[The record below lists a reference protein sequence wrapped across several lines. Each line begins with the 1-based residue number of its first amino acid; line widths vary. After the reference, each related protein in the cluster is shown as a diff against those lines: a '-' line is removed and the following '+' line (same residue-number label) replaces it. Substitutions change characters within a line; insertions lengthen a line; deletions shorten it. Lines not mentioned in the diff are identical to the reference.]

1 MATTFKT
8 NPVSLSELLRDCARG
23 DIQLPDFQRSW
34 VWDDERIQNLIASV
48 SQAFPVGALMALRTG
63 GDVHFHPRPVQGVSS
78 DEVGRP
84 SSLLL
89 DGQQR
94 MTSLY
99 QALMRQEVIRTRNTK
114 GLAVNRFYYID
125 MRKALDPDCARED
138 AIVAVGEDKTVKGA
152 FGKVAVDVSTQDAEF
167 EQLLFP
173 LNRVFD
179 KAKWQTGFW
188 KYWMRRDQ
196 FDAMEALWQA
206 FDDRVIANFEGYLVP
221 VIELGS
227 GTSREAICLVF
238 EKVNTGGKA
247 LDAFELVTAMYA
259 ADGFRLR
266 DDWSAREKRLH
277 QYPVLKSIGAIDF
290 LQTISLLHSAE
301 VRAQR
306 AAAGDGELPAIS
318 ATRASLLRLPL
329 HSYERHADRVEQGFV
344 LAAKFLRRQRIYR
357 VLDLPYRSQ
366 LVPLAATLAD
376 APDILEHATRFDR
389 LSRWYWCGV
398 FGELYGGAT
407 ETRMARDYAEVPRWT
422 VGEGAE
428 PTTVTDAS
436 FRSDRL
442 ASMTSRLS
450 AAYKGVNARLMD
462 VGALDFRSGQPFEQS
477 TFFDESVDI
486 HHIFPRAWCLK
497 QGIAPGVFN
506 SIVNK
511 TPLSAKTNRILG
523 GTAPSTYLSRLEK
536 GGTLAPPIPSGDLD
550 GYLHS
555 HGIDAGTL
563 RADDFARFMQARRE
577 ALIALI
583 ERAMGKSVYRD
594 TTEEVGTALDDGE
607 AEALDLESLDA

>member
-1 MATTFKT
+1 MPTTFKT
-8 NPVSLSELLRDCARG
+8 NPVSLAELLRDCARG

-34 VWDDERIQNLIASV
+34 VWDDERIQSLIASV
-48 SQAFPVGALMALRTG
+48 SQAFPVGALMTLKTG
-63 GDVHFHPRPVQGVSS
+63 GDVHFHPRPVQGVSP
-78 DEVGRP
+78 DAVGRP

-99 QALMRQEVIRTRNTK
+99 QALIRQSVIRTRNAK

-125 MRKALDPDCARED
+125 MRKALDPGCVRED
-138 AIVAVGEDKTVKGA
+138 AIVAVGEDKTVKGP
-152 FGKVAVDVSTQDAEF
+152 FGKVAIDVSTEQAEF
-167 EQLLFP
+167 DQLLFP

-179 KAKWQTGFW
+179 NAKWAKAFW
-188 KYWMRRDQ
+188 KHWMRDDRS
-196 FDAMEALWQA
+196 DAMEALWQA
-206 FDDRVIANFEGYLVP
+206 FDEQIIANFEGYLVP

-227 GTSREAICLVF
+227 STSREAICLVF

-266 DDWSAREKRLH
+266 DDWSARERRLH
-277 QYPVLKSIGAIDF
+277 AHPVLKSIGAIDF
-290 LQTISLLHSAE
+290 LQSISLLHSAE
-301 VRAQR
+301 VRSQR
-306 AAAGDGELPAIS
+306 AAAGEGELPAIS

-329 HSYERHADRVEQGFV
+329 AAYERYADRVEAGY
-344 LAAKFLRRQRIYR
+344 LRAAKFLRRQRIYR

-366 LVPLAATLAD
+366 LVPLAALLAD
-376 APDILEHATRFDR
+376 APEILDHAARFDR

-407 ETRMARDYAEVPRWT
+407 ETRMARDYAEVGRWT
-422 VGEGAE
+422 AGEGAE

-436 FRSDRL
+436 FRADRL
-442 ASMTSRLS
+442 SSMTSRLS

-462 VGALDFRSGQPFEQS
+462 VGALDFRSGQSFEQS

-486 HHIFPRAWCLK
+486 HHIFPRAWCIK
-497 QGIAPGVFN
+497 NGIKPAVFN
-506 SIVNK
+506 SVVNK

-523 GTAPSTYLSRLEK
+523 GTAPSLYLHRLEK
-536 GGTLAPPIPSGDLD
+536 GGTLAPPIANDDLD
-550 GYLHS
+550 GYLAS
-555 HGIDAGTL
+555 HGIDAASL
-563 RADDFARFMQARRE
+563 RADSFDRFMQNRRE
-577 ALIALI
+577 TLIALI
-583 ERAMGKSVYRD
+583 EKAMGKSVYRD
-594 TTEEVGTALDDGE
+594 LTEEAIDMDDGE
-607 AEALDLESLDA
+607 EEAMEQDIVDA